1 MQILASI
8 DFSRATFLTDSTA
21 GFRDGRGHGTAEIL
35 FPLPAGPDRAVD
47 CRRGSTRSGTQRRL
61 RDSSIEI
68 TRGVRCVRN
77 KKDEIPE
84 PHTVSSRTI
93 VRGNISPRSFA
104 LFLFPSVFLSPYPLF
119 LPLAASK
126 DLHFYC
132 HSTRLKTRGYRGT
145 HCIAHNL
152 YLLVPLRWTLRC
164 KHSPAPRRQ
173 VQARHL
179 TNSSVI

>member
-1 MQILASI
+1 MEVLAAGRNG
-8 DFSRATFLTDSTA
+8 DFEIRLLKSHEAFAACATKRTKFQNRIPFL
-21 GFRDGRGHGTAEIL
+21 HGPSFE
-35 FPLPAGPDRAVD
+35 G
-47 CRRGSTRSGTQRRL
+47 
-61 RDSSIEI
+61 
-68 TRGVRCVRN
+68 
-77 KKDEIPE
+77 
-84 PHTVSSRTI
+84 
-93 VRGNISPRSFA
+93 ISPRDLSLSFS
-104 LFLFPSVFLSPYPLF
+104 PSLPSSSPYPLF